1 MSALLFSVY
10 VVLETHLFDS
20 ILHHIADDSDLFL
33 LPEANGAADGLRLD
47 GWVPL
52 GLNNMYSGRDSKV
65 KTYLSVNNPA
75 SKTS

>member
-10 VVLETHLFDS
+10 VVLETYLFDG

-33 LPEANGAADGLRLD
+33 LPEANGATDGLRFD

-52 GLNNMYSGRDSKV
+52 GLNNMYSGRDGKV
-65 KTYLSVNNPA
+65 KAYLSVKNTA
-75 SKTS
+75 LKTV

>member
-10 VVLETHLFDS
+10 FVLETHLFDR

-33 LPEANGAADGLRLD
+33 LSEANGATDGLRFN

-52 GLNNMYSGRDSKV
+52 GFDNMYSGRDGKV
-65 KTYLSVNNPA
+65 KAFCQSA
-75 SKTS
+75 I

>member
-10 VVLETHLFDS
+10 FVLEAHLFDR

-33 LPEANGAADGLRLD
+33 LSEANGATDSLRFD

-65 KTYLSVNNPA
+65 KTYLSINNPA